1 MTTSTT
7 TTTRVT
13 FIDSRVENYQ
23 TIIDSLDLST
33 TTVVIL
39 DESTDGIQQITDYL
53 TSQSD
58 VGAVDIVSG
67 VDIISHGAAGE
78 IILGSTVLSSENIA
92 DYQAQ
97 LAEIG
102 SHLTDNGDILLY
114 GCDVAAGDAGQTFI
128 AALADATRAD
138 VAASTDLT
146 GSAALGGDWV
156 LEASTGTIE
165 TAAIVDLAYGD
176 VLDGGGSYA
185 PSITS
190 ATYDAS
196 TGVLIVTGT
205 NFVAIAGSN
214 NDITVTKLKLVDSS
228 TNYTLTSGNVERT
241 SSTSFS
247 VTLNVADK
255 LALVSILNKNGTSG
269 LQHGNYD
276 LDAAEGWNG
285 SESNANNA
293 NTTVTVSNVDTV
305 APTATIT
312 HYNPVNGTTNA
323 DILVYRVTFTEAVQ
337 NVTADDFT
345 VTGSTATVQSVIAVS
360 GTNSYDVT
368 VSGGNLNN
376 FNGTVTL
383 GFSTLITGTTD
394 EHEHEHEHFI
404 QNITDVAGNNLD
416 NSPAATG
423 SYTVDNVAPTVPT
436 FALTHDTANG
446 DDNSD
451 LLTNNA
457 ALTFGAKDD
466 DATREYKIGSG
477 DWTNTYAAPTTDDI
491 YTVLVKDTDAAGNTA
506 TSNLTFTLD
515 KSLTAPTVALTH
527 DTANG
532 DDNSDLLTNN
542 AALTFGAKDD
552 DATRQYKIGS
562 GDWTN
567 TYAAPTTDDIYT
579 VLVKDTD
586 AAGNSKEASLTF
598 FKLDTTI
605 IAPTVTQLS
614 VAHIHNDGRTFV
626 DLSVGDTNTDTATTT
641 VTVTDGVNIQSAAL
655 IEGIWQADVSSLGSQ
670 LTASV
675 SITDLAGNSATS
687 ETPTTLDTTGPTST
701 QEVGS
706 LTLGG
711 ALVDGNND
719 GVGDALQSNVSTIPT
734 QVGDENITLAA
745 GTSIKIIDISNT
757 PSILDNPAAPID
769 STTPSQPYGALGFT
783 LSNVVD
789 HVDLSTYL
797 PGTWSSSN
805 GVWTNTNGTADTA
818 DDVLVNGFWKNVSTD
833 TTPSWI
839 NVATNMDTVEGGALK
854 IDFSIADNGLG
865 DSDSRS
871 GVITDPDVAGYVKP
885 ALDGE
890 NISYQ
895 DSNETDTF
903 LTTTGQL
910 DGSTL
915 AGLSIQLT
923 YSLDGNGT
931 GTYGDLTVNA
941 AGAYTYTPN
950 SEAINALITTEQDI
964 FTVSVT
970 DGATDS
976 LGNVI
981 YTTQT
986 LTVALNG
993 VNDDADISIVSGGD
1007 YNVVEAGGADKRDHR
1022 NDHDGSDSEHDD
1034 YVAGDVIASGTLS
1047 ITDVDTDENHFIA
1060 QSNAAGY
1067 YGTFQLA
1074 ADGVWSYA
1082 LESDKL
1088 GGYGS
1093 TSMNGTDT
1101 LTVRSADGF
1110 TSQDIVVN
1118 ITGANDAPV
1127 VATAISDN
1135 SVTAYSAT
1143 SFTDL
1148 LSSLNATSFATTF
1161 HDVDNTSL
1169 KYTVKIGDNDSEHNS
1184 ASWLTYTPGLLGTQG
1199 SFSGAPPTNNNVG
1212 NVNVEVTATD
1222 GSLSVKDHFK
1232 VTITG
1237 NTTVNGTSSADT
1249 LYGTDKADTITGGAG
1264 NDILTGN
1271 EGKDIFSFTNITEG
1285 NDTIKD
1291 FKHGKDKIDLS
1302 AIDAKTN
1309 VAGDQAFAFITASKA
1324 TTTANSITWSTQS
1337 GNTILHIDNDAVAGD
1352 DLTITLVGTNLGL
1365 AATDFVL

>member
-436 FALTHDTANG
+436 F
-446 DDNSD
+446 
-451 LLTNNA
+451 
-457 ALTFGAKDD
+457 
-466 DATREYKIGSG
+466 
-477 DWTNTYAAPTTDDI
+477 
-491 YTVLVKDTDAAGNTA
+491 
-506 TSNLTFTLD
+506 
-515 KSLTAPTVALTH
+515 ALTH